1 MIKMPGVHK
10 YKTLSF
16 RPSDWEREMIEKKAE
31 LSGVAKKDFI
41 AKSCIYSN
49 ICVVG
54 NEKNIQRI
62 VDVVE
67 EMSYTMKELSSGI
80 ATGEF
85 PVSGDAFKEMAE
97 QYLITCNV
105 IVEILDGASY
115 LFGHKFDKD
124 EMAKRRSERVEQLL
138 HSLGVLV
145 GDEGVGTA
153 DE

>member
-1 MIKMPGVHK
+1 MPGIHK

-16 RPSDWEREMIEKKAE
+16 RPSDWEREMIEEKAA
-31 LSGVAKKDFI
+31 LSGMAKKDYI
-41 AKSCIYSN
+41 AKSCIYAN

-54 NEKNIQRI
+54 TEKNIQRI
-62 VDVVE
+62 IDAVE

-80 ATGEF
+80 TTGEF
-85 PVSGDAFKEMAE
+85 PASKDAFKEMVE

-105 IVEILDGASY
+105 IVDILDGASY
-115 LFGHKFDKD
+115 LFGHKLDKD